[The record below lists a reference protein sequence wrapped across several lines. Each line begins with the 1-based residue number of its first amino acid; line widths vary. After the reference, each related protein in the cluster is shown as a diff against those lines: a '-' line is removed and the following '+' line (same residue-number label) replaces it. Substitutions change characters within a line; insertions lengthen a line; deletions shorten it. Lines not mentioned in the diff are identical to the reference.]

1 MNDWITTS
9 NGSIVAVNLQ
19 YRLGLLGFLASA
31 NPDWTSK
38 EGGVYNN
45 GLLDQRMALQWIQR
59 HIAEFGGDPE
69 KVTIVGESSVS
80 LNTLDSNGA
89 MFTSVVM
96 PLIKNSGRSGCCFPH
111 ERLWGEAESVPRCG
125 QSEGRKYLFGFIRL
139 IMSASLDSSKYWN

>member
-31 NPDWTSK
+31 NPSWTSN

-45 GLLDQRMALQWIQR
+45 GLLDQRMALAWIQR
-59 HIAEFGGDPE
+59 NIAEFGGDPE

-80 LNTLDSNGA
+80 LNASC
-89 MFTSVVM
+89 SVIPYSTV
-96 PLIKNSGRSGCCFPH
+96 S
-111 ERLWGEAESVPRCG
+111 
-125 QSEGRKYLFGFIRL
+125 
-139 IMSASLDSSKYWN
+139 

>member
-1 MNDWITTS
+1 MNDWITSS

-31 NPDWTSK
+31 NTDWTSK

-80 LNTLDSNGA
+80 LNTLGSNNA
-89 MFTSVVM
+89 MFTSVVIS
-96 PLIKNSGRSGCCFPH
+96 LIKFQGGADVVFHMNAYGGKQNLFRGVVSLRGGNIC
-111 ERLWGEAESVPRCG
+111 SV
-125 QSEGRKYLFGFIRL
+125 S
-139 IMSASLDSSKYWN
+139 